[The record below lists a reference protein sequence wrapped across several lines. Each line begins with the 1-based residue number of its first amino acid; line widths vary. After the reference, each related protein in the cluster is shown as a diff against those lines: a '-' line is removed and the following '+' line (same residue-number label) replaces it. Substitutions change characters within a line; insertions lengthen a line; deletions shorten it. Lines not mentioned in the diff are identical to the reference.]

1 MHGSEP
7 LDSLDFDDHSTFDH
21 KVRAI
26 PAVELDILVHHREW
40 LLLLNFEAALSE
52 FEDETRLVG
61 RLQQPRSEEHTSE
74 LQSRLHLVCR
84 LLLEKKKNTKYH
96 PPKPTLQTRPN
107 TTSPPAT
114 PPHTL

>member
-21 KVRAI
+21 KVKAI

-40 LLLLNFEAALSE
+40 LLLLNFEAAVSE

-61 RLQQPRSEEHTSE
+61 RLQQPGPIIRCTSMAAPMTCSEIPLSA
-74 LQSRLHLVCR
+74 SFSSI
-84 LLLEKKKNTKYH
+84 N
-96 PPKPTLQTRPN
+96 
-107 TTSPPAT
+107 SP
-114 PPHTL
+114 

>member
-21 KVRAI
+21 KVKAI
-26 PAVELDILVHHREW
+26 PAVELDILVHYRER

-61 RLQQPRSEEHTSE
+61 RLQEPGANYSVHINGCAYDVGRSDEARP
-74 LQSRLHLVCR
+74 SRPLIHPKSLISAFSAISAV
-84 LLLEKKKNTKYH
+84 KNYG
-96 PPKPTLQTRPN
+96 
-107 TTSPPAT
+107 
-114 PPHTL
+114 

>member
-21 KVRAI
+21 KVKAI

-40 LLLLNFEAALSE
+40 LLLLNFEVAVSE

-61 RLQQPRSEEHTSE
+61 RLQQPGANDSVHINGCAEDMFGAPIRRVLLAQYFT
-74 LQSRLHLVCR
+74 LSR
-84 LLLEKKKNTKYH
+84 
-96 PPKPTLQTRPN
+96 KPLS
-107 TTSPPAT
+107 SP
-114 PPHTL
+114 